1 VLATTESET
10 RKIDVRFWGW
20 ISGAGKNGL
29 AGLAKFLAYPDKR
42 DNLKYYRELSKL
54 AYRGQLPV

>member
-1 VLATTESET
+1 
-10 RKIDVRFWGW
+10 VRFWGW